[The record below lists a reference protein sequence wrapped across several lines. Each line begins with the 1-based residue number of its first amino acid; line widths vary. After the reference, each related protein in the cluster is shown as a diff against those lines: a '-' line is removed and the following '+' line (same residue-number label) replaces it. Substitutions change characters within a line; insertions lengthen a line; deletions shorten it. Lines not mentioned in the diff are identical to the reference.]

1 MKISP
6 RAAKKARLVSRDT
19 VMTLEEMISRREHVT
34 IRAWQLCTRW
44 LAHYLTNPDHENART
59 SLTALALGVCHLY
72 EAGRVD
78 GIREERARRR
88 QDAAV

>member
-1 MKISP
+1 MKINP
-6 RAAKKARLVSRDT
+6 RAARLAILRNRDT
-19 VMTLEEMISRREHVT
+19 VMSLDEMISRRDYVT

-44 LAHYLTNPDHENART
+44 LMHYLSSPGNEGAKT

-88 QDAAV
+88 QDAVA